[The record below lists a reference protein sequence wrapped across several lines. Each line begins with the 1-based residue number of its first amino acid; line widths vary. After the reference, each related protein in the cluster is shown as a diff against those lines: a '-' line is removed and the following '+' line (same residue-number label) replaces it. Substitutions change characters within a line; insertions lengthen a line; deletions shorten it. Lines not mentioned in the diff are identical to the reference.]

1 MDKEI
6 VLKEKHFCPQ
16 VPHNLPEEEKCA
28 VMWCMS
34 HEILYSF
41 NFPSLLKNSYVYVV
55 HTLKSY
61 YFKFFWLQIK
71 RLQQNAIA
79 CQSDL

>member
-34 HEILYSF
+34 HKILYGF
-41 NFPSLLKNSYVYVV
+41 NFLPLLKN
-55 HTLKSY
+55 
-61 YFKFFWLQIK
+61 
-71 RLQQNAIA
+71 R
-79 CQSDL
+79 

>member
-34 HEILYSF
+34 HKILYGF
-41 NFPSLLKNSYVYVV
+41 NFLSLLKKIAICILFVPGSYTVLNSFGCK
-55 HTLKSY
+55 LKGY
-61 YFKFFWLQIK
+61 T
-71 RLQQNAIA
+71 
-79 CQSDL
+79 CQSDP